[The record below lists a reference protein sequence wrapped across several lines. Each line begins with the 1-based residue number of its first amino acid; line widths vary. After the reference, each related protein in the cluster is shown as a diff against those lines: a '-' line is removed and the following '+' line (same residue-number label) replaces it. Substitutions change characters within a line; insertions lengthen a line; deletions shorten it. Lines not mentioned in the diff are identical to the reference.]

1 MFVAGAGGEIGALAI
16 DGLALLFCGALTLGG
31 FALLFEGFAAGGG
44 GLLLALGVAV
54 GGGGLFLGG
63 LLTGEGFAAGVFE
76 LGLTFGGGGGGG
88 LFVEGACGELGAL
101 TICGFALLF
110 RGALEFGGG

>member
-1 MFVAGAGGEIGALAI
+1 LFVAGAGGEIGALAI
-16 DGLALLFCGALTLGG
+16 DGLALLFCGALT
-31 FALLFEGFAAGGG
+31 
-44 GLLLALGVAV
+44 LGVAV